1 MLKHNQKNIKI
12 LNLGNKIFNSA
23 IWSSLEKLSIQ
34 LISFILGIVLARLL
48 TPDEYG
54 TFGLLLVFITI
65 SQVFI
70 DSGFSQALIQ
80 RQNRTNTDISTV
92 FFFNIAVA
100 GICYVILYVTAPF
113 IADFYEVKDLKPLL
127 RVLAI
132 SLVLNA
138 FFTIP
143 MTLLTIAMDFKAI
156 AKVTLVATTLSG
168 GIAIYCAY
176 IGMGEWSLVVQVLSK
191 GVLMTLLLWMTTKW
205 RPLFF
210 FSKASFK
217 VLFSFGSKLLVSS
230 LLSSI
235 LSNLNAILIG
245 KYIGTKPLGFYTRG
259 TQFADIVYSVLNSSL
274 NSVLL
279 PSLSTIQ
286 NNNKQLIQ
294 YTRTILKMTALITV
308 PLFFGLAL
316 LAEPLITVLL
326 SSKWAMA
333 IPIMQIFC
341 FTRLITILVGIS
353 SNLLYVVGR
362 TDLTLKQ
369 EYVKIAVRLV
379 LLIIALPYGILWIA
393 IAELVSTSIHFF
405 INNYYPGKLFN
416 YGALNQLTDMSKIVF
431 SGCIMVAIGLMLRHY
446 INSDLL
452 QLLLITP
459 FCAAI
464 YYMALQGFKIEEM
477 SMLKSKIA
485 SLIKKERKK

>member
-1 MLKHNQKNIKI
+1 M
-12 LNLGNKIFNSA
+12 NLGNKIFHSA
-23 IWSSLEKLSIQ
+23 VWSSLEKLAVQ
-34 LISFILGIVLARLL
+34 VISFVLGIILARLL
-48 TPDEYG
+48 TPEEYG

-100 GICYVILYVTAPF
+100 LLCYAILYVTSPL
-113 IADFYEVKDLKPLL
+113 IADFYAVPDLKPLL

-138 FFTIP
+138 LFTIP
-143 MTLLTIAMDFKAI
+143 MTLLTIAMDFKSI
-156 AKVTLVATTLSG
+156 AKVTLLATALSG
-168 GIAIYCAY
+168 GLAIYCAY
-176 IGMGEWSLVVQVLSK
+176 IGMGEWALVIQILSK
-191 GVLMTLLLWMTTKW
+191 GALMTLLLWLTTKW
-205 RPLFF
+205 RPLLL
-210 FSKASFK
+210 FSKTSFK

-230 LLSSI
+230 LMSSI
-235 LSNLNAILIG
+235 LGNLNAILIG

-286 NNNKQLIQ
+286 HNTSELIQ
-294 YTRTILKMTALITV
+294 YTRTVLKMTAMITV

-326 SSKWAMA
+326 TAKWHMA

-341 FTRLITILVGIS
+341 FARLITILVGVS

-369 EYVKIAVRLV
+369 EYVKIAVRLL

-393 IAELVSTSIHFF
+393 VAELVSTCIHYF
-405 INNYYPGKLFN
+405 INTYYPGKLFD
-416 YGALNQLTDMSKIVF
+416 YGALNQLKDISKIF
-431 SGCIMVAIGLMLRHY
+431 ISGCLMVLLGYALRFFLY
-446 INSDLL
+446 NDLI
-452 QLLLITP
+452 QLTLITP
-459 FCAAI
+459 ICAI
-464 YYMALQGFKIEEM
+464 GYYLALKLFRVNELQILQTKLI
-477 SMLKSKIA
+477 SLLKNGAKSN
-485 SLIKKERKK
+485 